1 MNSKTAIT
9 ILLLILSLSILTI
22 MMIAV
27 NRGMDRRA
35 AQNIENFEKQTEQDK
50 KIKSVVEKTDLEKE
64 LENKDYSMYPEPELE
79 REKDQAKLRLEK
91 LNALRGGS
99 PGPSEEEL
107 SEMTVEEKAQLEDEA
122 QARLDRLN
130 ELRAMSAE

>member
-35 AQNIENFEKQTEQDK
+35 AQNIENFEKQTEQDR

-99 PGPSEEEL
+99 PGPSEEES